1 MASLPLYEIIVIAV
15 EAGEELADCAMA
27 KMGLIA
33 VATSIKSEIIFFFC
47 LLYLT
52 HYTPDIFRKE

>member
-33 VATSIKSEIIFFFC
+33 VATSIKSEIIFFC

>member
-1 MASLPLYEIIVIAV
+1 LASLPLYEIIVIAV

-33 VATSIKSEIIFFFC
+33 VATSIKSEIIFC

-52 HYTPDIFRKE
+52 HYTPDIFRNE

>member
-1 MASLPLYEIIVIAV
+1 LASLPLYEIIVIAV

-33 VATSIKSEIIFFFC
+33 VATSIKSEIFFC

-52 HYTPDIFRKE
+52 HYTPDIFRNE